1 MGVRQSNW
9 PAAAVVFS
17 IFLLNQLAN
26 MAKGHFPGALGIIG
40 AGVLLSNLRATF
52 LASEWRPAAEDE
64 DRPTRFNDNI
74 RDKLADQLP
83 AKLWP
88 VLQIPFF
95 GLAAIVL
102 LLTLLGLGVLMMQR
116 FGIGILPTTVAPR

>member
-1 MGVRQSNW
+1 
-9 PAAAVVFS
+9 
-17 IFLLNQLAN
+17 
-26 MAKGHFPGALGIIG
+26 
-40 AGVLLSNLRATF
+40 
-52 LASEWRPAAEDE
+52 
-64 DRPTRFNDNI
+64 
-74 RDKLADQLP
+74 
-83 AKLWP
+83 